1 MHSEPAIENRA
12 AAVVRGRRRKRG
24 NGSPTEGPVFVDNSG
39 RRSKAL
45 RRIGLLVGVVC
56 LGYAVVLGMAF
67 MGVGIS
73 VNPSSLVPFG
83 GGGGSGAGPGGTG
96 PGGYQPQ
103 GGIGDRG
110 VRPSGA
116 PSALPSVSPSAIP
129 SVTAAP
135 SAAS

>member
-1 MHSEPAIENRA
+1 M
-12 AAVVRGRRRKRG
+12 
-24 NGSPTEGPVFVDNSG
+24 FVDNSG

-73 VNPSSLVPFG
+73 VNPSALVPFG

-116 PSALPSVSPSAIP
+116 PSALPSVSPS
-129 SVTAAP
+129 VTATS

>member
-73 VNPSSLVPFG
+73 VNPSALVPFG

-116 PSALPSVSPSAIP
+116 PSALPSVSPS
-129 SVTAAP
+129 VTAAP